1 MSEQD
6 LSDLFATSLQ
16 QALEPIAQRLSFLEQ
31 AAAQPSSSVSNCDE
45 EDPRSGITNSLPQV
59 DKDSADA
66 RGTIL
71 DSVRVGELPSSV
83 VVDVED
89 KTPDRTSRPTVN
101 MFNSL
106 AETRSTGVEA
116 RRFQVSSE
124 VASCLE
130 RALRHTL
137 TRSERA
143 ELVLK
148 FPRPDTP
155 AATTPKLDRSLTD
168 AFGLGR
174 YTREPWFSVQDQL
187 LDALGPLVA
196 LWDALV
202 SKPSSMTSTEMESY
216 IRTSITLLGLV
227 NSHLTTKHRVVHL
240 ERVDKGLTPVAEEE
254 FPEAGENLFGEQLL
268 ERITRRAETQQA
280 FSTVLRRLKDDRKR
294 PSDGD
299 HSSPAKRP
307 RSHSSKTNDDEPRRF
322 FRSAGTGMYGGSP
335 RPRHR
340 PYQTPRAT
348 SSQAN
353 RGAYR
358 SGVQNRGG
366 RWS

>member
-1 MSEQD
+1 MARAPSLVCLFIVLNPELESSSEFSDSELVQRFFKSFFRFAKMSEQD
-6 LSDLFATSLQ
+6 LADLFATSLQ

-71 DSVRVGELPSSV
+71 DTVRVVELPSSV

-89 KTPDRTSRPTVN
+89 KTPDQTNRPTVN
-101 MFNSL
+101 MVNSL

-143 ELVLK
+143 ERVLK

-155 AATTPKLDRSLTD
+155 AAMTPKLDRSLTD

-187 LDALGPLVA
+187 LDSLGPLVA
-196 LWDALV
+196 LWEALV
-202 SKPSSMTSTEMESY
+202 SKPSSMTATEMESC
-216 IRTSITLLGLV
+216 IRTSITL
-227 NSHLTTKHRVVHL
+227 NNR
-240 ERVDKGLTPVAEEE
+240 
-254 FPEAGENLFGEQLL
+254 
-268 ERITRRAETQQA
+268 
-280 FSTVLRRLKDDRKR
+280 VLRF
-294 PSDGD
+294 
-299 HSSPAKRP
+299 PAIVFVEHDVSKHVLYLDSIFSKQF
-307 RSHSSKTNDDEPRRF
+307 SHDT
-322 FRSAGTGMYGGSP
+322 
-335 RPRHR
+335 
-340 PYQTPRAT
+340 
-348 SSQAN
+348 
-353 RGAYR
+353 
-358 SGVQNRGG
+358 
-366 RWS
+366 